1 MAMFFAIHKP
11 IGDPAAGW
19 EWFGKGAPA
28 LAAAMAAGLT
38 PAKCLKTWNPY
49 TYGRGDYIFCMWEA
63 ENKEDV
69 DKVLQENGFNDYVT
83 TDLMQV
89 SEIDWALLAVPSK

>member
-1 MAMFFAIHKP
+1 MAKFFALHTP

-28 LAAAMAAGLT
+28 LAAAMAAGQM
-38 PAKCLKTWNPY
+38 PAKCLTTWNPA
-49 TYGRGDYIFCMWEA
+49 TYGRADYIFCIWEA
-63 ENKEDV
+63 EKQEDIE
-69 DKVLQENGFNDYVT
+69 KVLRDNGFYDYVT

-89 SEIDWALLAVPSK
+89 SEIDWAQLALTVK